1 MDKDPN
7 KPLTIIGSG
16 LAGYTL
22 ARELRKRDSQRPIRI
37 ITADAGYFYSKPMLS
52 NALRQHKTPEQLI
65 TATAA
70 EMAQQ
75 LNAEIKT
82 HSPVTQ
88 VDVHQQLLQLNTE
101 IIEYKEL
108 ICAWGAQPISLPLAG
123 TAVHQVYTINHLADY
138 YGFRAA
144 LTPGQRV
151 LIMGAGLIGCEF
163 ANDLQQAGFKVT
175 IVDPEPY
182 PLGRLVPPVVGQA
195 LKTALAQLGVQ
206 WYLANKVTQID
217 NSQKTYQVELADG
230 SCFTTEL
237 LLSAVGLQPQRAL
250 APGLTIERGI
260 VVDRYLRTQYSGI
273 YALGD
278 CAQVE
283 TLLLPFVMPLM
294 AAARALAQTLS
305 GQLTA
310 VHYPPMPII
319 VKTPALPIT
328 LLPPPLQVQGEWHV
342 EQHKQAI
349 RALFLTPEQQLRGFA
364 LTGDYVT
371 EKFKLLN
378 DIPPLLT

>member
-1 MDKDPN
+1 VN
-7 KPLTIIGSG
+7 EAITIIGSG
-16 LAGYTL
+16 LAAYTL
-22 ARELRKRDSQRPIRI
+22 ARELRKRDNQRPIRM
-37 ITADAGYFYSKPMLS
+37 ITADGGDFYSKPMLS

-75 LNAEIKT
+75 LNIEIKT
-82 HSPVTQ
+82 HSSVMQ
-88 VDVHQQLLQLNTE
+88 VDVRQRVLQLDTE
-101 IIEYKEL
+101 IIEYQEL
-108 ICAWGAQPISLPLAG
+108 VCAWGAQSIPLPLAG
-123 TAVHQVYTINHLADY
+123 TAAQQVYTINHLTDY
-138 YGFRAA
+138 RRFRAA
-144 LTPGQRV
+144 LTAGQRV

-182 PLGRLVPPVVGQA
+182 PLGRLAPPVVGQA

-206 WYLANKVTQID
+206 WYLTHKVTQVD
-217 NSQKTYQVELADG
+217 NSQTGYQVELDDG
-230 SCFTTEL
+230 TRFTTDL
-237 LLSAVGLQPQRAL
+237 LLSAVGLRPQRAL
-250 APGLTIERGI
+250 APELTIERGI

-283 TLLLPFVMPLM
+283 TLVLPFVMPLM

-310 VHYPPMPII
+310 VHYPAMPII

-328 LLPPPLQVQGEWHV
+328 LLPPQVQGEWQI
-342 EQHKQAI
+342 EQHEQAI

-371 EKFKLLN
+371 EKFKLLK
-378 DIPPLLT
+378 DIPPLLTE